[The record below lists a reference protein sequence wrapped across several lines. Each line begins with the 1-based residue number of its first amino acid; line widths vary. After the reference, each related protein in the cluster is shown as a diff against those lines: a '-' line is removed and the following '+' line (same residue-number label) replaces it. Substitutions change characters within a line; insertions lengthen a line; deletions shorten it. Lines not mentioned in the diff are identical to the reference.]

1 MIRGK
6 LATVKT
12 GIWSLAV
19 GLTLLAATGAVAA
32 HHSFIMEYDDKK
44 PVTLTGVVTKVE
56 WTNPHVR
63 FYLDVKEA
71 NQVTTWELTLPS
83 TLSLIRRGWTPRLL
97 VVGETVTAEAFRARD
112 GSPLANVWLITL
124 SDGRKVPA
132 GVAIDQADQVRRP

>member
-6 LATVKT
+6 LAAVKT
-12 GIWSLAV
+12 GTWSLAV
-19 GLTLLAATGAVAA
+19 GLTLLALTGAVAA

-71 NQVTTWELTLPS
+71 SQVTTWELTLPS

-112 GSPLANVWLITL
+112 GSPLANVWLVTL

-132 GVAIDQADQVRRP
+132 GVPVDQAGQVRLP